1 MKSAQVFLLPAPFA
15 PARCVNKKRA
25 GAYTVCVKRILFTG
39 GGSAGHVVP
48 NLAVMQ
54 ELKDHYRLAYM
65 GTDGIERGLVASFGC
80 PYFVVNCP
88 KLERSLTP
96 KNLAIPFRLAAAQRQ
111 ALGILQERRPDLV
124 FSKGGYASFPAV
136 WAAQK
141 LDVPVL
147 THESDLSPGLCTRMI
162 AKKCRYVLTSFPETA
177 KKFKNGRCVGS
188 PIRRA
193 LYGGDR
199 RAACAKYGLG
209 EKPVLLVLGG
219 GSGSRTLNE
228 AVRTNLPALLPR
240 FVVLHLCG
248 KGNLL
253 PDAPRGYVQREFE
266 TDMASAYACADIA
279 LSRAGSNTAFEL
291 ISLGIPALLVPLEHA
306 SRGDQLEN
314 ARYFSERELCVM
326 LREGQLG
333 ELSSALLCLYGNAK
347 VRAALK
353 HCANRSGTDA
363 VVDVI
368 REVIG

>member
-1 MKSAQVFLLPAPFA
+1 M
-15 PARCVNKKRA
+15 
-25 GAYTVCVKRILFTG
+25 
-39 GGSAGHVVP
+39 
-48 NLAVMQ
+48 
-54 ELKDHYRLAYM
+54 
-65 GTDGIERGLVASFGC
+65 
-80 PYFVVNCP
+80 
-88 KLERSLTP
+88 
-96 KNLAIPFRLAAAQRQ
+96 
-111 ALGILQERRPDLV
+111 
-124 FSKGGYASFPAV
+124 
-136 WAAQK
+136 
-141 LDVPVL
+141 
-147 THESDLSPGLCTRMI
+147 
-162 AKKCRYVLTSFPETA
+162 
-177 KKFKNGRCVGS
+177 
-188 PIRRA
+188 
-193 LYGGDR
+193 
-199 RAACAKYGLG
+199 
-209 EKPVLLVLGG
+209 
-219 GSGSRTLNE
+219 
-228 AVRTNLPALLPR
+228 RTNLPALLPR